1 MLKEIF
7 RWKPNIFL
15 RFPCC
20 ARKSSFCWLVGWW
33 LPQIKL
39 RHHTTTVS
47 DMRCFGEIPPIKPNS
62 AWGPDYLAQATWGKC
77 DFMSSKKL
85 LSLVLG
91 KHSDSEAHLVGPQK
105 HISRI
110 AFTLKVIAISPCN
123 LWLKA
128 VKVFVTA
135 TWSDCTD
142 CKWLRCHG

>member
-1 MLKEIF
+1 MLKEIS

-62 AWGPDYLAQATWGKC
+62 GWGPDYLAKATWGKC

-105 HISRI
+105 HIQNCFHSQWLQFVR
-110 AFTLKVIAISPCN
+110 VIFGSK
-123 LWLKA
+123 LSKYL
-128 VKVFVTA
+128 FVTA
-135 TWSDCTD
+135 LWPDCMD